1 MICGMFIF
9 TVILFLQSLLKVTRG
24 MKPEDPDNELSPSIN
39 PFTHRGVAAAM
50 FVVVLC
56 VLYTYLFDKLGYVL
70 DSACI
75 SIIIMYLIGKRDLKV
90 IIPISIIV
98 PLIMW
103 FVFYKLLTVNIP
115 MGVLQPLRELVDKL

>member
-1 MICGMFIF
+1 
-9 TVILFLQSLLKVTRG
+9 
-24 MKPEDPDNELSPSIN
+24 
-39 PFTHRGVAAAM
+39 M